1 MAENT
6 DLLRRY
12 CPHLTQHNP
21 ETVAQYIPE
30 DTTQCWEW
38 TRYIDTYGYGIVYTV
53 PEPSGYYRSLHV
65 HRYLYDLLVGP
76 VEPDD
81 ATPRDVHHRC
91 GNRACW
97 SPFHLELVTPKEHK
111 ARHHLENG

>member
-1 MAENT
+1 MADNL

-12 CPHLTQHNP
+12 CPHLTTHTP
-21 ETVAQYIPE
+21 ETIAQYIPD

-38 TRYIDTYGYGIVYTV
+38 GQVRADGYAYVMTV
-53 PEPSGYYRSLHV
+53 PEPYGYRTSIHA
-65 HRYLYDLLVGP
+65 HRYFYDLLVGP

-97 SPFHLELVTPKEHK
+97 NPFHLELVTPKEHK
-111 ARHHLENG
+111 ARHHLEKP